1 MRTGIYGGTF
11 DPVHLGHIT
20 MLEKAMA
27 AAKLD
32 RAIVMPDRIPPH
44 KASDRLVRGEHRL
57 KMCELAFGEMENV
70 KVSDWELSQ
79 QGKSY
84 SVLTMR
90 HLKEEL
96 SGDKL
101 FFIMGSDML
110 MSFHKWY
117 CFEELLGLC
126 TLVCVS
132 RQQGD
137 LAQLED
143 KAAALE
149 KAGGEVIIARAKAFE
164 VSSSQLR
171 EMLMKGE
178 DCSQLIS
185 ERVLKYIRTNG
196 LYR

>member
-70 KVSDWELSQ
+70 TVSDWELSQ

-143 KAAALE
+143 KAAELE

-178 DCSQLIS
+178 DCSHLIS
-185 ERVLKYIRTNG
+185 ERVLDYIRTNG